1 MSKGHTHDETAFPGW
16 YVELQANILR
26 QLPRPHQI
34 GLGTVQEL
42 NQNQD
47 RLKKLLAEVLLPEP
61 PIEDYLSRV
70 MAVTIPPLPTFNSS
84 DFHSELE
91 RHGVRIGHVPTEF
104 SDPGLFG
111 VTKASEEMRLKI
123 FQSRSQLAS
132 KRFKFSLA
140 SGSHHVSLGQIVW
153 LIQQQ
158 PNGEKGFLQT
168 SGLRSVFFVE
178 DLQGLFWMI
187 DIQFHGINR
196 VGHWSVYAYSCY
208 EPFVGTEDL
217 FFSSGF

>member
-16 YVELQANILR
+16 YVEFQANILR
-26 QLPRPHQI
+26 QLPRPNQI
-34 GLGTVQEL
+34 GLETVQTL
-42 NQNQD
+42 NKNQGE
-47 RLKKLLAEVLLPEP
+47 LKKLLAEVLMSESPD
-61 PIEDYLSRV
+61 DYLDRV
-70 MAVTIPPLPTFNSS
+70 MSVTIPPLPSLDPR
-84 DFHSELE
+84 DFRSELE
-91 RHGVRIGHVPTEF
+91 KHGVRIGHVPMEF
-104 SDPGLFG
+104 SDPSLFG

-123 FQSRSQLAS
+123 FQSCSQLAS
-132 KRFKFSLA
+132 RRFKFSLA

-187 DIQFHGINR
+187 DIQFHGINK